1 MSVIVEVVNLAR
13 FRSGSFVTF
22 DRREREALI
31 KRVIGVIDRHD
42 PFSLRASGAPEN
54 EFEPQARRIVDAR
67 SRCVDEQSCL
77 NVVWATFTDSFGES
91 AGSRESFES
100 MAREIFNVLEGARS
114 RVARVESR
122 TKSPCP

>member
-1 MSVIVEVVNLAR
+1 M
-13 FRSGSFVTF
+13 TF

-31 KRVIGVIDRHD
+31 KRVTGIIDLHD

-77 NVVWATFTDSFGES
+77 SVVWATFTDSFGES

-100 MAREIFNVLEGARS
+100 MAKEIFNVLEDATLGARRFGS
-114 RVARVESR
+114 TPMDE
-122 TKSPCP
+122 

>member
-1 MSVIVEVVNLAR
+1 MP
-13 FRSGSFVTF
+13 F

-77 NVVWATFTDSFGES
+77 SIVWTLFTDSFGES
-91 AGSRESFES
+91 TGSRELFES
-100 MAREIFNVLEGARS
+100 MAKEIFNVLEDTTLGARE
-114 RVARVESR
+114 AR
-122 TKSPCP
+122 CPKE